1 MLLLLNVKIH
11 SAMCSWKLVCIY
23 FWGKMKCRWRI
34 NIMKDL
40 IQAWTAD
47 FLNENFLIEEHKHVF
62 LKAG

>member
-11 SAMCSWKLVCIY
+11 SAVCRWKLVCIY
-23 FWGKMKCRWRI
+23 LWGKMKGRWRM

-47 FLNENFLIEEHKHVF
+47 FFNGNFLMEEHKHVF